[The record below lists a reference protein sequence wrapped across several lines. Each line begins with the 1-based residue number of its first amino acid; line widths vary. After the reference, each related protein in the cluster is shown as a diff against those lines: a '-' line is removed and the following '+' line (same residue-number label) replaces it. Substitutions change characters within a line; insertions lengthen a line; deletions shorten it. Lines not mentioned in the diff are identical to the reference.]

1 MPGCVLPVSAMMKDD
16 TNFSRD
22 WLSAALTK
30 MDIAATDSLLV
41 AFSGGLDSTVL
52 LHALSRLSW
61 PALRAV
67 HVNHGLQPEAQ
78 VWSDMAAQRASEY
91 GVACEI
97 LRVSVQKQGQGWEA
111 AARRARYEA
120 LASCLRPKEVLVVA
134 HHANDQA
141 ETVLLQLLRGAG
153 LSGAGGM
160 AAVKPFGPGR
170 LARPLLA
177 ISREALARYAARK
190 GLGFVVDASN
200 ADLRFA
206 RNYIRHA
213 VWPLIATRWP
223 KGHEALARAA
233 RLGYEAHDLLQTY
246 LASDVKRCTDGSG
259 ALLVPEFC
267 ALAKAA
273 QAFVLRAWI
282 QEHKGQPPSES
293 SCHTMVAALRI
304 IPRSR
309 QQVLRLP
316 GGDVL
321 RRYRDRAFWE
331 PATEQPEAPRSFSGL
346 WDPARPFQIP
356 GSKRRLVGR
365 ELTGQGLGVDRLS
378 GKPLAVRSR
387 ALGARVFI
395 PGRGH
400 RSLKKLLQELGV
412 APWERGRAV
421 FVFDAEA
428 LVAIPGYWVCD
439 QYKAG
444 PLERGLVLTIETYR
458 DAVGGC

>member
-1 MPGCVLPVSAMMKDD
+1 MKHD
-16 TNFSRD
+16 TRFSRE
-22 WLSAALTK
+22 WLSVSLAK
-30 MDIAATDSLLV
+30 IGIAASDPLLV

-52 LHALSRLSW
+52 LHALSQLSR

-67 HVNHGLQPEAQ
+67 HINHGLQPQAQ
-78 VWSDMAAQRASEY
+78 AWSDLAVQKASEY
-91 GVACEI
+91 GVVCEV
-97 LRVSVQKQGQGWEA
+97 LRVTVRKQGQGWEA
-111 AARRARYEA
+111 AARTARYEA
-120 LASCLRPKEVLVVA
+120 LASCLRPSEVLIVA

-160 AAVKPFGPGR
+160 VPIKPFGGGR
-170 LARPLLA
+170 LARPLLD
-177 ISREALARYAARK
+177 ISREALAQYAASE
-190 GLGFVVDASN
+190 GLGFVTDGSN

-213 VWPLIATRWP
+213 VWPLIAARWP
-223 KGHEALARAA
+223 KAQAALARGARLGHEAH
-233 RLGYEAHDLLQTY
+233 ELLQSY
-246 LASDVKRCTDGSG
+246 LALDVKRCTDVSG
-259 ALLVPEFC
+259 ALLLSEFC
-267 ALAKAA
+267 ALDPAA

-282 QEHKGQPPSES
+282 QEHKGRPPSES
-293 SCHTMVAALRI
+293 SCHTILAALRI

-316 GGDVL
+316 GGGVL
-321 RRYRDRAFWE
+321 RRYRDRAFWGVVME
-331 PATEQPEAPRSFSGL
+331 PVEALGPFSGL
-346 WDPARPFQIP
+346 WDTACDYQLP
-356 GSKRRLVGR
+356 GTGKRLVGR
-365 ELTGQGLGVDRLS
+365 EIQGQGLRWDRLS
-378 GKPLAVRSR
+378 GKPLAIRSR
-387 ALGARVFI
+387 VPGARVLI

-412 APWERGRAV
+412 APWERAQAV

-444 PLERGLVLTIETYR
+444 PLERGLVLTIETIETP
-458 DAVGGC
+458 